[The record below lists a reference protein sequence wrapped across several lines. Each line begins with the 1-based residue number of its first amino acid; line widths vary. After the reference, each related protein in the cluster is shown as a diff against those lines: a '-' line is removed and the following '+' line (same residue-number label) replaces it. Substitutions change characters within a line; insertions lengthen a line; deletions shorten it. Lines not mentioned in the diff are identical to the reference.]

1 MYDWIFFDLDGT
13 LTDPGEGITNS
24 VAYALKREGIE
35 PPTRQELYRFIGPPL
50 VESFMKFY
58 GFSEERAHRAVEEYR
73 EYFRDQGIFE
83 NRVYDGVPALL
94 ASLRE
99 KGKKLVLATSKPEPF
114 AIRILEH
121 FDLDGAFTFVAGAL
135 MDETR
140 TAKSDV
146 IAYALKSC
154 GISDPRRVLMVG
166 DRLHD
171 IKGAKACG
179 LDSVGVLFGY
189 GSREELTKA
198 GATYLAKTVQEIER
212 FV

>member
-24 VAYALKREGIE
+24 VAYALKKEGIE

-146 IAYALKSC
+146 ISYALKSC